1 MQAMKRLLIVLFLT
15 LAATGCQGGLFRRPT
30 SNCASTGAV
39 YESMPCED
47 GGAYLGSPQMLPGP

>member
-1 MQAMKRLLIVLFLT
+1 MKRLLIVLFLT

-30 SNCASTGAV
+30 STCASTPV

-47 GGAYLGSPQMLPGP
+47 GGAYLTSPQILPGP